1 MFRTRL
7 ISGVLL
13 LVIAIC
19 VILLGGPVLDI
30 ALWFVSSV
38 GYLELVR
45 AFGLN
50 KKTPEHRSLIAIGYT
65 AIFFLYISI
74 WCCRTW
80 QLEQFAITLIIIL
93 LVFFACMFLYVF
105 SYPKLHAEE
114 ITETVFSFL
123 YAPLMLSYIDL
134 TRNMEMGEYIVWLI
148 LISSWGCDTCAY
160 CVGKLIGKHK
170 MSPILS
176 PKKSIEGAIGGVAG
190 SAIIGAVFAAVLF
203 SRKYPDISLV
213 LGCAL
218 ICGLGAL
225 LSMVGDLAASA
236 IKRDKNLKD
245 YGNLIPGHGGIMD
258 RFDSV
263 IFTAPA
269 TYFLAVVIFEAG
281 RIMR

>member
-7 ISGVLL
+7 IRCVLL

-148 LISSWGCDTCAY
+148 LISSWGCDTLAY
-160 CVGKLIGKHK
+160 CTGMLVGKTK
-170 MSPILS
+170 MFPILS
-176 PKKSIEGAIGGVAG
+176 PKKTWEGAAGGV
-190 SAIIGAVFAAVLF
+190 IGAGL
-203 SRKYPDISLV
+203 
-213 LGCAL
+213 
-218 ICGLGAL
+218 LGAL
-225 LSMVGDLAASA
+225 YGLILGSRMNDALRPVLICMTASALGAVISMLGDLAASA
-236 IKRDKNLKD
+236 IKRNRGIKD
-245 YGNLIPGHGGIMD
+245 YGQLIPGHGGVLD
-258 RFDSV
+258 RFDSML
-263 IFTAPA
+263 FTAP
-269 TYFLAVVIFEAG
+269 VIYYTVNLFVQY
-281 RIMR
+281 IQ